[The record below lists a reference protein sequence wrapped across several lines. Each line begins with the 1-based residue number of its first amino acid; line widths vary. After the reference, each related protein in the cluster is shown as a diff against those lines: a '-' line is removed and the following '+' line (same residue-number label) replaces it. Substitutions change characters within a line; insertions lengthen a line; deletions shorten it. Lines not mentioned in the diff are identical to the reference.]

1 MSAPPSSQSQVGPE
15 LTATPETAHGEE
27 RFFARRQAEAPA
39 RGSPTAAASG
49 KVFAIERWLLGSLL
63 RRIGRPPISIV
74 LWDGRE
80 IRVGGSPPIARVTF
94 HDRRALWAVA
104 FDPDLYF
111 GDGYSD
117 GRIEVEGDLGG
128 LLAAVFRATALA
140 GKSPLSLAGRLV
152 KRLRHAASNTMTRSR
167 KNVHHHYDIG
177 DDFYRLWLDDEML
190 YTCAYFPDPDAT
202 LEAAQRAK
210 MDHVC
215 RKLWLR
221 PGEEVVEA
229 GCGWGAL
236 ALHMARHYGVSVRAY
251 NISRNQVAYARRR
264 AKAEGLDGRVEFIE
278 DDYRSVRGTC
288 DAFVS
293 VGMLEHVGRDHY
305 RDLGRVIDR
314 CLRPEGRGLVHSIGR
329 DRPMEMDRW
338 IAKRI
343 FPGAYPPALGEMV
356 GLLESFGLSALDVE
370 NLRLHYALTLDH
382 WLARFEKARDQ
393 VRRMFD
399 DRFVRMWRLYLTG
412 SRTGFTTG
420 SLQLFQIVF
429 TRTGVNAIPWTR
441 AGLYAATNGP

>member
-15 LTATPETAHGEE
+15 LTAAPEQGGG
-27 RFFARRQAEAPA
+27 RFFALRQGEVTPVASSA
-39 RGSPTAAASG
+39 GSASG
-49 KVFAIERWLLGSLL
+49 KVFAIERWLLRSLL

-80 IRVGGSPPIARVTF
+80 IRASDSPPVARVTF
-94 HDRRALWAVA
+94 HDRRTFWAVA
-104 FDPDLYF
+104 FDPDLHF
-111 GDGYSD
+111 GEGYSD
-117 GRIEVEGDLGG
+117 GRLEVEGDLGG

-140 GKSPLSLAGRLV
+140 GKSPLSLPGRLV
-152 KRLRHAASNTMTRSR
+152 KCLRRAASNSLARSR
-167 KNVHHHYDIG
+167 QNVHHHYDIG

-221 PGEEVVEA
+221 PGEHVVEA
-229 GCGWGAL
+229 GCGWGSL

-264 AKAEGLDGRVEFIE
+264 AKAEGLHGRVEFVE
-278 DDYRSVRGTC
+278 DDYRTVRGTC

-314 CLRPEGRGLVHSIGR
+314 CLKPEGRGLVHSIGR
-329 DRPMEMDRW
+329 DRPYEMDRW

-370 NLRLHYALTLDH
+370 NLRLHYARTLDH
-382 WLARFEKARDQ
+382 WLARFENVRDQ

-412 SRTGFTTG
+412 SRAGFTAG

-429 TRTGVNAIPWTR
+429 ARTGVNAIPWTR
-441 AGLYAATNGP
+441 AGVYAATNGP